1 MKSHISLILL
11 STLQCNADCEY
22 CFEDK
27 TTDRLTLDRLEEM
40 IRKVLDYMVEKSL
53 ETLNIYWQGGEAMLL
68 PPSWYEQA
76 NARIQ
81 GLAEARGKQVIH
93 SLQSNMLAYS
103 SRWNKVIAEMFGN
116 NVGTSLDY
124 PNLHRKLLGQKPDTY
139 NDIWGRR
146 VKEARAAGI
155 EVQVIAVPNQATLEI
170 GAERFYSHFV
180 EDLGITDFQV
190 NTPFPGGEATA
201 AKKELPVAAVEKLSR
216 FYTELADIWLARGYA
231 AGVRVGPFDAL
242 LRHFSHE
249 PTTLPCIWGDNCAN
263 SLVSIDAR
271 GYVAQCDCWVTSYP
285 DYHYGNIFEC
295 DSFGE
300 LLKNSPAR
308 QKFNERPIQLIQR
321 DCLSCDYLSL
331 CHGGCPVRT
340 YTVHGTL
347 FEKDPY
353 CGLYKAIF
361 GQMARAAREL
371 ALETV
376 AKRGVAARSSTKQPV
391 EIFHVE

>member
-231 AGVRVGPFDAL
+231 AGVRVGPFEAL

-361 GQMARAAREL
+361 GRMARAAREL

-376 AKRGVAARSSTKQPV
+376 TKRGAAARSSTKQPV

>member
-27 TTDRLTLDRLEEM
+27 TADRLTHDRLVEM

-53 ETLNIYWQGGEAMLL
+53 ATLNIYWQGGEAMLL
-68 PPSWYEQA
+68 PPSWYERA
-76 NARIQ
+76 HEMIRRE
-81 GLAEARGKQVIH
+81 AEARGKEVTH

-103 SRWNKVIAEMFGN
+103 SRWNKIIAEMFGN
-116 NVGTSLDY
+116 SVGTSLDY
-124 PNLHRKLLGQKPDTY
+124 PNLHRKLLGQGPASY
-139 NDIWGRR
+139 NEIWGRR
-146 VKEARAAGI
+146 VREARAAGI
-155 EVQVIAVPNQATLEI
+155 DVQVIAVPNQATLEI
-170 GAERFYSHFV
+170 GAERFYRHFV
-180 EDLGITDFQV
+180 DELGITDFQV

-201 AKKELPVAAVEKLSR
+201 AKRELPVAEVEQLSR
-216 FYTELADIWLARGYA
+216 FYTELAEVWLKRGHRR
-231 AGVRVGPFDAL
+231 GVRVGPLDAL
-242 LRHFSHE
+242 LQHFSHE
-249 PTTLPCIWGDNCAN
+249 PTTLPCIWSDNCAN

-285 DYHYGNIFEC
+285 DQHFGNIFEC
-295 DSFGE
+295 DSFGD
-300 LLKNSPAR
+300 LLKNSGAR
-308 QKFNERPIQLIQR
+308 QQFNERPIQLIQR

-353 CGLYKAIF
+353 CGLYKAMF
-361 GQMARAAREL
+361 GHMERAAREL
-371 ALETV
+371 AREAAT
-376 AKRGVAARSSTKQPV
+376 ARGVAA
-391 EIFHVE
+391 

>member
-22 CFEDK
+22 CFENK
-27 TTDRLTLDRLEEM
+27 TTDRLTLDRLGEM

-53 ETLNIYWQGGEAMLL
+53 TGLNIYWQGGEAMLL

-76 NARIQ
+76 NDLIRHE
-81 GLAEARGKQVIH
+81 AEARGKRVSH

-116 NVGTSLDY
+116 SVGTSLDY
-124 PNLHRKLLGQKPDTY
+124 PNLHRKLLGQGPESY
-139 NDIWGRR
+139 NEIWGRR
-146 VKEARAAGI
+146 VREARAAGI
-155 EVQVIAVPNQATLEI
+155 EVQVIAVPNQATLDI
-170 GAERFYSHFV
+170 GAERFYTHFV
-180 EDLGITDFQV
+180 DELGITEFQV
-190 NTPFPGGEATA
+190 NTPFPGGDATS
-201 AKKELPVAAVEKLSR
+201 AKKELPVAEVDKLSR
-216 FYTELADIWLARGYA
+216 FYTELADVWLERGYRR
-231 AGVRVGPFDAL
+231 GVRVGPLDAL
-242 LRHFSHE
+242 LQHFSHE

-263 SLVSIDAR
+263 TLVSIDAR

-295 DSFGE
+295 DSFGD
-300 LLKNSPAR
+300 LLKSSKAR
-308 QKFNERPIQLIQR
+308 QQFNERPIQLIQR

-353 CGLYKAIF
+353 CGLYKAMF
-361 GQMARAAREL
+361 GRMARAAREL
-371 ALETV
+371 ALEAVT
-376 AKRGVAARSSTKQPV
+376 ARGVAA
-391 EIFHVE
+391 

>member
-53 ETLNIYWQGGEAMLL
+53 KTLNIYWQGGEAMLL

-76 NARIQ
+76 NAMIQ
-81 GLAEARGKQVIH
+81 DLAEARGKQVGH

-103 SRWNKVIAEMFGN
+103 SRWNKVIADMFGN

-124 PNLHRKLLGQKPDTY
+124 PNLHRKLLGQNPDTY
-139 NDIWGRR
+139 NDIWSRR

-155 EVQVIAVPNQATLEI
+155 EIQVIAVPNQATLEI

-180 EDLGITDFQV
+180 DELGITDFQV

-201 AKKELPVAAVEKLSR
+201 AKKELPVAEVEKLSR
-216 FYTELADIWLARGYA
+216 FYTELADIWLTRGYS

-249 PTTLPCIWGDNCAN
+249 PTTLPCIWGDNCTN

-285 DYHYGNIFEC
+285 DYHYGNIFKC

-353 CGLYKAIF
+353 CGLYKAVF
-361 GQMARAAREL
+361 GRMARAAHEL
-371 ALETV
+371 ALEKV
-376 AKRGVAARSSTKQPV
+376 AQHRLAARSMTERSA
-391 EIFHVE
+391 ELFHVE

>member
-22 CFEDK
+22 CFENK
-27 TTDRLTLDRLEEM
+27 TTDRLTLDRLGEM

-53 ETLNIYWQGGEAMLL
+53 TGLNIYWQGGEAMLL

-76 NARIQ
+76 NDLIRRE
-81 GLAEARGKQVIH
+81 AELRGKRVSH

-116 NVGTSLDY
+116 SVGTSLDY
-124 PNLHRKLLGQKPDTY
+124 PNLHRKLLGQGPESY
-139 NDIWGRR
+139 NEIWGRR
-146 VKEARAAGI
+146 VREARAAGI
-155 EVQVIAVPNQATLEI
+155 EVQVIAVPNQATLDI
-170 GAERFYSHFV
+170 GAERFYTHFV
-180 EDLGITDFQV
+180 DELGITEFQV
-190 NTPFPGGEATA
+190 NTPFPGGDATS
-201 AKKELPVAAVEKLSR
+201 AKKELPVAEVDKLSR
-216 FYTELADIWLARGYA
+216 FYTELADVWLERGYRR
-231 AGVRVGPFDAL
+231 GVRVGPLDAL
-242 LRHFSHE
+242 LQHFSHE

-263 SLVSIDAR
+263 TLVSIDAR

-295 DSFGE
+295 DSFGD
-300 LLKNSPAR
+300 LLKNSKAR
-308 QKFNERPIQLIQR
+308 QQFNERPIQLIQR

-353 CGLYKAIF
+353 CGLYKAMF
-361 GQMARAAREL
+361 GRMARAAREL
-371 ALETV
+371 ALEAVT
-376 AKRGVAARSSTKQPV
+376 ARGVAA
-391 EIFHVE
+391 

>member
-22 CFEDK
+22 CFENK
-27 TTDRLTLDRLEEM
+27 TTDRLTLDRLGEM

-53 ETLNIYWQGGEAMLL
+53 LTLNIYWQGGEAMLL

-76 NARIQ
+76 HVLIQ
-81 GLAEARGKQVIH
+81 REAEARGKRVVH
-93 SLQSNMLAYS
+93 GLQSNMLAYS

-116 NVGTSLDY
+116 SVGTSLDY
-124 PNLHRKLLGQKPDTY
+124 PNLHRKLLGKGPETY
-139 NDIWGRR
+139 NALWARR
-146 VKEARAAGI
+146 VQEARAAGI

-170 GAERFYSHFV
+170 GAERFYRHFV
-180 EDLGITDFQV
+180 DELGITDFQV
-190 NTPFPGGEATA
+190 NTPFPGGEETA
-201 AKKELPVAAVEKLSR
+201 AKRALPVGEVEKLSR
-216 FYTELADIWLARGYA
+216 FYTELADIWLGHGYRN
-231 AGVRVGPFDAL
+231 GVRVGPLDSL
-242 LRHFSHE
+242 LQYFSHQ

-263 SLVSIDAR
+263 TMVSIDAR

-295 DSFGE
+295 ENFGD

-321 DCLSCDYLSL
+321 DCLNCDYLSL

-340 YTVHGTL
+340 FTVHGDL

-353 CGLYKAIF
+353 CGLYKAMF
-361 GQMARAAREL
+361 GRMARAAREL
-371 ALETV
+371 ARE
-376 AKRGVAARSSTKQPV
+376 AAIARSVAA
-391 EIFHVE
+391 

>member
-22 CFEDK
+22 CFENK
-27 TTDRLTLDRLEEM
+27 TTDRLTLDRLGEM

-53 ETLNIYWQGGEAMLL
+53 TGLNIYWQGGEAMLL

-76 NARIQ
+76 NDLIQ
-81 GLAEARGKQVIH
+81 REAEARGKRVSH

-103 SRWNKVIAEMFGN
+103 SRWNNVIAEMFGN
-116 NVGTSLDY
+116 SVGTSLDY
-124 PNLHRKLLGQKPDTY
+124 PNLHRKLLGQGPESY
-139 NDIWGRR
+139 NEIWGRR
-146 VKEARAAGI
+146 VREARAAGI
-155 EVQVIAVPNQATLEI
+155 EVQVIAVPNQATLDI
-170 GAERFYSHFV
+170 GAERFYTHFV
-180 EDLGITDFQV
+180 DELGITEFQV
-190 NTPFPGGEATA
+190 NTPFPGGDATS
-201 AKKELPVAAVEKLSR
+201 AKKELPVAEVDKLSR
-216 FYTELADIWLARGYA
+216 FYTELADVWLERGYRR
-231 AGVRVGPFDAL
+231 GVRVGPLDAL
-242 LRHFSHE
+242 LQHFSHE
-249 PTTLPCIWGDNCAN
+249 PTTLPCIWSDNCAN
-263 SLVSIDAR
+263 TLVSIDAR

-295 DSFGE
+295 DSFGD
-300 LLKNSPAR
+300 LLKNSKAR

-353 CGLYKAIF
+353 CGLYKAMF
-361 GQMARAAREL
+361 GRMARAAREL
-371 ALETV
+371 ARETV
-376 AKRGVAARSSTKQPV
+376 TAPGVAA
-391 EIFHVE
+391 

>member
-22 CFEDK
+22 CFETK
-27 TTDRLTLDRLEEM
+27 TTDRLTLDRLGEM
-40 IRKVLDYMVEKSL
+40 IRKILDYMVEKSL
-53 ETLNIYWQGGEAMLL
+53 ATLTIYWQGGEAMLL

-76 NARIQ
+76 NALIQ
-81 GLAEARGKQVIH
+81 REAEARGKHVLH
-93 SLQSNMLAYS
+93 GLQSNMLSYS

-116 NVGTSLDY
+116 SVGTSLDY
-124 PNLHRKLLGQKPDTY
+124 PNLHRKLLGQGPDTY
-139 NDIWGRR
+139 NDIWARR
-146 VKEARAAGI
+146 VREARAAGI

-170 GAERFYSHFV
+170 GAERFYRHFV
-180 EDLGITDFQV
+180 DELGITDFQV

-201 AKKELPVAAVEKLSR
+201 AKKELPVAEVEKLSR
-216 FYTELADIWLARGYA
+216 FYTELADVWLERGYRQ
-231 AGVRVGPFDAL
+231 GVRVGPLDSL
-242 LRHFSHE
+242 LQHVSHQ
-249 PTTLPCIWGDNCAN
+249 PTTLPCMWGDNCVN
-263 SLVSIDAR
+263 SMVSIDAR

-353 CGLYKAIF
+353 CGLYKAMF
-361 GQMARAAREL
+361 GRMARAAREL
-371 ALETV
+371 AREAST
-376 AKRGVAARSSTKQPV
+376 ARGVAA
-391 EIFHVE
+391 